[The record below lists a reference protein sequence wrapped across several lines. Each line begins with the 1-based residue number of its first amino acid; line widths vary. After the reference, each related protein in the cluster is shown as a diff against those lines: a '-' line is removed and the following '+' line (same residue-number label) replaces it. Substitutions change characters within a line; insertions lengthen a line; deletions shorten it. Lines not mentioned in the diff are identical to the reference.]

1 MKNEIMVGMYHLQNQ
16 MELLESM
23 IANLSCG
30 NVTDDKEKEKEW
42 IDRMWSLSAGIIEY
56 TKLIERMI
64 ENDDR
69 LVKQT

>member
-1 MKNEIMVGMYHLQNQ
+1 MKNEIMVSIFHLTNQ
-16 MELLESM
+16 VELLESM

-30 NVTDDKEKEKEW
+30 NVTDDKEKEREW

-56 TKLIERMI
+56 IKLIERMI

-69 LVKQT
+69 LVK

>member
-1 MKNEIMVGMYHLQNQ
+1 MVSIFHLTNQ
-16 MELLESM
+16 VELLESM

-30 NVTDDKEKEKEW
+30 NVTDDKEKEREW

-56 TKLIERMI
+56 IKLIERMI

-69 LVKQT
+69 LVK

>member
-1 MKNEIMVGMYHLQNQ
+1 MKNEIMVSIFHLTNQ
-16 MELLESM
+16 VKLLESM

-30 NVTDDKEKEKEW
+30 NVTDDKEKEREW

-56 TKLIERMI
+56 IKLIERMI

-69 LVKQT
+69 LVK

>member
-1 MKNEIMVGMYHLQNQ
+1 MKNEIIVAIFHLTNQ
-16 MELLESM
+16 VELLESM

-30 NVTDDKEKEKEW
+30 NVTDDKEKEREW

-64 ENDDR
+64 ENDD
-69 LVKQT
+69 